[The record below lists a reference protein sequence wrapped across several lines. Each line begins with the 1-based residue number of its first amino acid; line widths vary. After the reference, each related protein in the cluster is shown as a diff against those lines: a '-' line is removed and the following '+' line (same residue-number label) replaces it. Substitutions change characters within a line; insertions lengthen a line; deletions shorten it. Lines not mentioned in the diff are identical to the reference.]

1 MAKDVFH
8 QQVKKALIKDGWII
22 THDPFTIR
30 ISEAIKLQIDLAAEN
45 AIAAERNI
53 EKIMDKIERYRQ
65 FIKQV
70 LSEHQQ
76 IASNTDTVNSQ
87 LILDNENDHYQ
98 LAYVGWQGDKRVF
111 GPVMHFDIQNGKIWI
126 QYNGTEESV
135 AERLVK
141 LGVPSSDI
149 VIGFHS
155 PFKRQFTSYAV
166 E

>member
-1 MAKDVFH
+1 
-8 QQVKKALIKDGWII
+8 
-22 THDPFTIR
+22 
-30 ISEAIKLQIDLAAEN
+30 
-45 AIAAERNI
+45 
-53 EKIMDKIERYRQ
+53 MDKIKHYRQ
-65 FIKQV
+65 LIKQI
-70 LSEHQQ
+70 LTKHAE
-76 IASNTDTVNSQ
+76 IINNTDTVNSQ
-87 LILDNENDHYQ
+87 LIIDSENDHYQ

-135 AERLVK
+135 AERLVE
-141 LGVPSSDI
+141 LGVPPSDI